1 MPNPSPRVEII
12 HETPQIIVVN
22 KAAGLISEKSPFEDL
37 TVENQVLDYL
47 TENKANSKKPPH
59 LGVIHRLDRVTSGVL
74 MFAKK
79 KKALV
84 QFNELF
90 SQRKIQK
97 TYWAIV
103 ESKPEEDSA
112 VLKNFLIKNQ
122 KEKRADVSE
131 TETIDSQK
139 ASLSYRVL
147 GQNDFGFL
155 LEVKPKTGRFH
166 QIRTQLAHLG
176 SPIVGDEKYGAKT
189 AYKPLSI
196 CLHARELTFRH
207 PESGENITFQA
218 PVPKENHW
226 IF

>member
-1 MPNPSPRVEII
+1 MSKASSHLEII

-22 KAAGLISEKSPFEDL
+22 KAAGLISEKSPYEDL

-47 TENKANSKKPPH
+47 AENKGMSNKPPY

-79 KKALV
+79 KRALV

-103 ESKPEEDSA
+103 ESKPVQDSA

-122 KEKRADVSE
+122 KEKRADVSK
-131 TETIDSQK
+131 TETTDSQK
-139 ASLSYRVL
+139 ATLSYRVL
-147 GQNDFGFL
+147 GQNEFGFL

-166 QIRTQLAHLG
+166 QIRAQLAHLG
-176 SPIVGDEKYGAKT
+176 CPIVRDEKYGAKT
-189 AYKPLSI
+189 AYKPLGI
-196 CLHARELTFRH
+196 CLHARELTFNH
-207 PESGENITFQA
+207 PITGDKTHYQA
-218 PVPKENHW
+218 PVPNENHW